1 MDEIKELK
9 DRVEKLEQEQ
19 QALRK
24 QIQKLLNE
32 KGEREKRR
40 NQKPRIVVGPSER
53 LVQPE
58 IRPSEPRPG
67 DPFCS

>member
-32 KGEREKRR
+32 KGERELSL
-40 NQKPRIVVGPSER
+40 IH
-53 LVQPE
+53 
-58 IRPSEPRPG
+58 I
-67 DPFCS
+67 

>member
-53 LVQPE
+53 VLPG
-58 IRPSEPRPG
+58 IKPSKPRPG